1 LSSRTTSALVACG
14 ALLAARPAF
23 ALDPIDTDGP
33 DFVESSEA
41 VPKDSFQYEIDFTS
55 IRDRRSS
62 TRLTTFSAPALL
74 KYGISD
80 RVELRVAPEGYVREG
95 GRSGAGDTAIG
106 LKWHSQ
112 DRDPDRGAPSVSWI
126 LHVDTPSGSPS
137 FRGTGLRPSL
147 RSVMTWD
154 LPHEL
159 ALGVMPGIKYDTDGD
174 GHRFTSAIF
183 GAVLNRKVT
192 EQFRAF
198 IEASVPQVAHAR
210 NGGVIASWDV
220 GAALLLGNDAQIGVR
235 MGVAA
240 NRNTPS
246 DYVLF
251 EVAQRF

>member
-1 LSSRTTSALVACG
+1 LDRICATLLASA
-14 ALLAARPAF
+14 ALLAAAAAH
-23 ALDPIDTDGP
+23 ALEPIDTDGP

-41 VPKDSFQYEIDFTS
+41 VPKGYFQYEIDFTWVH
-55 IRDRRSS
+55 DRRSS
-62 TRLTTFSAPALL
+62 TRLTTLSTPALL

-80 RVELRVAPEGYVREG
+80 NVELRVAPEGYVREE

-112 DRDPDRGAPSVSWI
+112 DRDPARGAPSVSWL
-126 LHVDTPSGSPS
+126 LHLDTPSGSPS

-147 RSVMTWD
+147 RSVMTWE

-159 ALGVMPGIKYDTDGD
+159 ALGLMPGIKYDTDRD

-183 GAVLNRKVT
+183 GAVLNRKFT

-210 NGGVIASWDV
+210 DGGVIASWEV
-220 GAALLLGNDAQIGVR
+220 GAAWLIGNDAQIGIR

-251 EVAQRF
+251 EMAQRF